1 MIAIIWVTYVWLSD
15 DEEDDDEEED
25 VDVDDELELELVE
38 EVLSVCGVLEV
49 DSVEVSD
56 WVEDEVL
63 VLVVGISVGDVTEAL
78 VEVVETTV
86 AEVWEVGV
94 A

>member
-1 MIAIIWVTYVWLSD
+1 
-15 DEEDDDEEED
+15 
-25 VDVDDELELELVE
+25 
-38 EVLSVCGVLEV
+38 VLSVCGVLEV